1 MTEHTEPTKEEL
13 QREVEAQAL
22 ADRVWE
28 ILEKRVHAQL
38 EGVIALEPAI
48 LHPHIDLWFAH
59 RTNHDI
65 SKVGGNLLADLIAD
79 SLSGNYRM
87 QQWFRAQ
94 LKTSLAEV
102 VQRMQY

>member
-38 EGVIALEPAI
+38 EGVIALEPRV

-59 RTNHDI
+59 RTGHHPD
-65 SKVGGNLLADLIAD
+65 KVAGNALTELIAD

-87 QQWFRAQ
+87 QQWFKQ
-94 LKTSLAEV
+94 MHKQQVQEI
-102 VQRMQY
+102 VQRMHF